1 MLADLAS
8 SNRRSNQERREQS
21 TEQVLSSALG
31 LFVSQGYSST
41 SIEDIARNAGLTKGA
56 VYFYFKGKS
65 ALLLELIAQSAGLY
79 GQVFTRMRASGALAA
94 EQLEL
99 FKDWAAEVGAQN
111 NALLLLPILTYTEI
125 GIREVGVEKALND
138 LYDRYHEEIERVIC
152 LGQNNGEFSAELFPR
167 EQAAILV
174 ALTDGMLLEWFRR
187 RKHLSG
193 GQLIQSV
200 KILIIGGLQK
210 PRVEFI

>member
-152 LGQNNGEFSAELFPR
+152 LG
-167 EQAAILV
+167 
-174 ALTDGMLLEWFRR
+174 
-187 RKHLSG
+187 
-193 GQLIQSV
+193 
-200 KILIIGGLQK
+200 
-210 PRVEFI
+210 

>member
-41 SIEDIARNAGLTKGA
+41 SIEDIARKAGLTKGA

-152 LGQNNGEFSAELFPR
+152 LGQSNGEFSAELFPR

-200 KILIIGGLQK
+200 KTLIIGGLQK